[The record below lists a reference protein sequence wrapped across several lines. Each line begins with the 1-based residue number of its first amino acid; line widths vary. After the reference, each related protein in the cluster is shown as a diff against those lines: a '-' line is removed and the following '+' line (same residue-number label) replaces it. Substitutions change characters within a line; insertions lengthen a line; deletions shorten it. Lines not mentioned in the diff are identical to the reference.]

1 MGTIIRR
8 LTVDQGSGLFNEC
21 GGGLLESLSGLAPF
35 RKRVL
40 GIQKSRTRD
49 NINKFNRCFGYIP
62 ALIEGS
68 DPKSLKDIGKGDKQ
82 TYLKIGEYSYAAIK
96 FALQDYKSRVA
107 ESLPERRHGY
117 IESISFQGGKFDG
130 QTIRFSS
137 ELNSL
142 IGIRGSGKSS
152 VLEAIRYIFDLPLQ
166 TDKEYKE
173 SLTKTSHSKNGPR
186 TLKTQ

>member
-1 MGTIIRR
+1 M
-8 LTVDQGSGLFNEC
+8 FNEC

-82 TYLKIGEYSYAAIK
+82 TYLKIGE
-96 FALQDYKSRVA
+96 
-107 ESLPERRHGY
+107 
-117 IESISFQGGKFDG
+117 
-130 QTIRFSS
+130 
-137 ELNSL
+137 
-142 IGIRGSGKSS
+142 
-152 VLEAIRYIFDLPLQ
+152 
-166 TDKEYKE
+166 
-173 SLTKTSHSKNGPR
+173 
-186 TLKTQ
+186 